1 MPSGLLRKS
10 RELRSKPGT
19 AAELLEIRLPAKRKG
34 TENSVPQYSVT
45 SNNGDDGDDDD
56 DDDGTDHQAAV
67 SVPEEEEED
76 TGDRASRPPEGIRE
90 ACDDDA
96 WEVVAAEAE
105 ADNIPPDGSHDDE
118 AEAAV
123 RPEPCRKQQG

>member
-1 MPSGLLRKS
+1 
-10 RELRSKPGT
+10 
-19 AAELLEIRLPAKRKG
+19 LEIRLPAKRKG
-34 TENSVPQYSVT
+34 TENSVPQYSGT
-45 SNNGDDGDDDD
+45 SNNGDDG
-56 DDDGTDHQAAV
+56 DDGTDHQAAV
-67 SVPEEEEED
+67 SVPEEAEAD

>member
-45 SNNGDDGDDDD
+45 SNNGDDGDD
-56 DDDGTDHQAAV
+56 GTDHQAAV
-67 SVPEEEEED
+67 SVPEEEEAD